1 MQPQTATAATY
12 VSPRSANALIS
23 DLRPTT
29 ISPPA
34 LQHLNLVLDE
44 LLEAL
49 VEAAG
54 SIDPKDIKVKGVP
67 KVFADVVVTGSAP
80 GTPHR
85 SPAKESF
92 RDRTISTTNAA
103 SPISNKTTS
112 AGAGKTRVRTSSSM
126 YFRAIS
132 SSLQVTKYAASLALG
147 REAVN
152 EAELELKAWKDGGG
166 GGGRHSANSEQRGFM
181 RDPRGLRRTSSEVQ
195 EGNAQSGNAVSF
207 PVAEAVEVLR
217 CRVNQYSV
225 SNTLPLASIT
235 SPILTPWII
244 PSVPA
249 SFLIRA
255 DARQQRIARPV
266 SLGICY
272 RCVDKGGR

>member
-1 MQPQTATAATY
+1 MVLQTGTTATY
-12 VSPRSANALIS
+12 VSSRSANALIS

-29 ISPPA
+29 IVPSA

-44 LLEAL
+44 LVEAL

-54 SIDPKDIKVKGVP
+54 SIDPRDIKVKGVP
-67 KVFADVVVTGSAP
+67 RVFADVVVTGSAT

-92 RDRTISTTNAA
+92 RDRTTT
-103 SPISNKTTS
+103 SPITNKITS
-112 AGAGKTRVRTSSSM
+112 AGTGKTRVRTSSSM

-166 GGGRHSANSEQRGFM
+166 GRSKANIEAGGFTRN
-181 RDPRGLRRTSSEVQ
+181 PKGLRRTNPGVDAGQGEEEVT
-195 EGNAQSGNAVSF
+195 F
-207 PVAEAVEVLR
+207 PVQEAVEVLR
-217 CRVNQYSV
+217 CRITQYSV
-225 SNTLPLASIT
+225 SNT
-235 SPILTPWII
+235 SPSTAIAILN
-244 PSVPA
+244 S
-249 SFLIRA
+249 
-255 DARQQRIARPV
+255 
-266 SLGICY
+266 
-272 RCVDKGGR
+272 